1 MKNVLN
7 QCIEKIVLQDKKKIR
22 VMIYPNLLL
31 IYKLIKIYE
40 GIVLIAFFVTHDF
53 AYEFN
58 SI

>member
-1 MKNVLN
+1 
-7 QCIEKIVLQDKKKIR
+7 
-22 VMIYPNLLL
+22 MIYPNLLL

-58 SI
+58 SLWGTDSRPDMED

>member
-1 MKNVLN
+1 
-7 QCIEKIVLQDKKKIR
+7 
-22 VMIYPNLLL
+22 MIYPNLLL

-40 GIVLIAFFVTHDF
+40 EIVLIAFFDTHDF

>member
-1 MKNVLN
+1 
-7 QCIEKIVLQDKKKIR
+7 
-22 VMIYPNLLL
+22 MIYPNLLL

-53 AYEFN
+53 DYEFN